1 MANEEQ
7 KKKKKEKKEKRKE
20 RQNRFPLTGV
30 HRCILVSINSI
41 T

>member
-7 KKKKKEKKEKRKE
+7 KRKKEKKEKRDK
-20 RQNRFPLTGV
+20 NRFSLTGV

-41 T
+41 A